1 MYVYLEETL
10 DLVVADAP
18 GRLVAAAE
26 VRVAHPVAQDAEQ
39 VAGGDGRETLI
50 TTTNDFDVRFR
61 HFLFTYSMI
70 PVRLN
75 DALLL

>member
-1 MYVYLEETL
+1 MSVYLEEAL

-26 VRVAHPVAQDAEQ
+26 VRVAHPVAKDAEQ

-50 TTTNDFDVRFR
+50 NHDHKGF
-61 HFLFTYSMI
+61 
-70 PVRLN
+70 
-75 DALLL
+75 